1 MSHFRSPSSKP
12 PPPAPM
18 DAPVEP
24 IADSVLN
31 DWVVLI
37 AQIGLLAAFVL
48 VAIDAWPLK
57 LPSLIGLGIALC
69 ILVASRVGLGN
80 SFRVLA
86 SPNGKGLK
94 RSGIY
99 GFVRN
104 PMYLGLL
111 LAAGAVC
118 LSSRSLSW
126 ILFAFLLTVLLAK
139 VRAEE
144 NYLKDTYP
152 EYLDYA
158 KRTKCLIPW
167 VW

>member
-1 MSHFRSPSSKP
+1 
-12 PPPAPM
+12 M

-37 AQIGLLAAFVL
+37 AQIGLLGAFVM
-48 VAIDAWPLK
+48 VAVDAWLLK

-69 ILVASRVGLGN
+69 VLVASRVGLGN

-94 RSGIY
+94 VSGIY

-111 LAAGAVC
+111 TAAGAVC

-126 ILFAFLLTVLLAK
+126 ILFAFLLTVLLTK
-139 VRAEE
+139 IRAEE
-144 NYLKDTYP
+144 GYLKEAYP
-152 EYLDYA
+152 EYQEYVNGT
-158 KRTKCLIPW
+158 KRLIPW

>member
-1 MSHFRSPSSKP
+1 
-12 PPPAPM
+12 M

-37 AQIGLLAAFVL
+37 AQIVLLAAFVM
-48 VAIDAWPLK
+48 VAIDAWPLN
-57 LPSLIGLGIALC
+57 LSSQIGLGIALC
-69 ILVASRVGLGN
+69 ILLASRVGLGN

-94 RSGIY
+94 ISGIY
-99 GFVRN
+99 SFVRN

-118 LSSRSLSW
+118 LSSRPLSW
-126 ILFAFLLTVLLAK
+126 ILFAFLLTVLLTK
-139 VRAEE
+139 IRAEE
-144 NYLKDTYP
+144 SYLKDAYP
-152 EYLDYA
+152 EYLEYVKGT
-158 KRTKCLIPW
+158 KRLIPW